1 MTNVDEKK
9 TKLTLSGRLTIENA
23 QMICDELQTS
33 FENSYNN
40 ELGPEIFLT
49 EIEEIDLSF
58 LQILY
63 SLILTAYKLK
73 KKIAVFIDDP
83 ELINRTLVKG
93 GFESHFRIK
102 KELSGSNSLI
112 EGIING

>member
-9 TKLTLSGRLTIENA
+9 AKLTLSGRLTIENA
-23 QMICDELQTS
+23 QKICDELQSS
-33 FENSYNN
+33 FENSFN
-40 ELGPEIFLT
+40 PEIFLT

-63 SLILTAYKLK
+63 SLILTAHKLE
-73 KKIAVFIDDP
+73 KKISVFIDDP
-83 ELINRTLVKG
+83 ELINKLLVAG

-102 KELSGSNSLI
+102 KDQSGTNSLI
-112 EGIING
+112 EGIIDG

>member
-9 TKLTLSGRLTIENA
+9 AKLTLSGRLTIENA

-33 FENSYNN
+33 FENSFN
-40 ELGPEIFLT
+40 PEIFLT

-73 KKIAVFIDDP
+73 KKITIFIDDP

-102 KELSGSNSLI
+102 KGLSGSNSLI